1 MALGRGASLGVGSA
15 YYMAHAQLP
24 RASAAD
30 ALRTGRGS
38 ASGAGPVAGFE
49 DDRHLYMMWLWMERI
64 FEEDAHPFAHRHEVT
79 DATMPGLL
87 RRKGAEALKRTMT
100 IMKLEVPLLSL
111 AAQFTASVRDM
122 SCIEIY
128 QEELGMKIYQA
139 KALCDESEHFTFRIS
154 LRIA

>member
-1 MALGRGASLGVGSA
+1 
-15 YYMAHAQLP
+15 
-24 RASAAD
+24 
-30 ALRTGRGS
+30 
-38 ASGAGPVAGFE
+38 
-49 DDRHLYMMWLWMERI
+49 MERI

-87 RRKGAEALKRTMT
+87 SRKGAEALKRTMT

-139 KALCDESEHFTFRIS
+139 KALCDESEHFTFEQDDRFHSAFALMNLYLYRDKFNPEIYQDFIQTIVHVNENQLEDEDLSQEEDS
-154 LRIA
+154 LEPNPIAW